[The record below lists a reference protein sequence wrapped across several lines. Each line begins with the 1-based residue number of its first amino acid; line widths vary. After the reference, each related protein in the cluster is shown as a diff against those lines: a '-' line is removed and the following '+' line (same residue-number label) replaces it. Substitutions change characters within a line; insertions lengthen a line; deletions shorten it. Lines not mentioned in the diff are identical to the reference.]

1 MERSLG
7 YRLLDNMRETMKLES
22 TKTELISALYTR
34 KIYEETKRQKLL

>member
-34 KIYEETKRQKLL
+34 SDRRKFKSSS